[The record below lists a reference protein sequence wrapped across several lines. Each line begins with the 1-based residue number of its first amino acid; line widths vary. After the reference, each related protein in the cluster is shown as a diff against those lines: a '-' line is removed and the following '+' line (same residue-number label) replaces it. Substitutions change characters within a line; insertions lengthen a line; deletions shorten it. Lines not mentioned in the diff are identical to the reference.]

1 MEELGNGVTGI
12 GPSGAISNS
21 RDLLPGQQDPTDLP
35 ANQVQ
40 FALVIS
46 RMLDTVKDDAEARR
60 QMVYD
65 LARYKLQEQ
74 FTYAD
79 AKNIDQMK
87 QALEVAIDEVE
98 KFSREQA
105 PLERL
110 PSQQLTSSKVT
121 EATGVLV
128 SSDTTILPSGI
139 KSRGK
144 LPVVSGPLWPVI
156 KRTAAILLVV
166 GATVVIV
173 SQRDRIAALRR
184 QMSSQTPEVAQV
196 APKPETTIAV
206 AKPEM
211 VPSPPPP
218 PARVLPSDYGIYASI
233 DDKSLAELNATGVMA
248 PDMRIAISPEFKKP
262 DRPHLPNGR
271 VKFIVFRRD
280 IANVIPERVEVRV
293 VAKVREF
300 STDAAG
306 KPSGGGED
314 VGVIRNFS
322 YPFRIAPIPGKAEM
336 YELHASDAELELPP
350 GHYVLSLGPQ
360 AYYFQVDGEITDP
373 RQCLERVVAGNGTFY
388 APCKKARTY

>member
-1 MEELGNGVTGI
+1 M
-12 GPSGAISNS
+12 SS
-21 RDLLPGQQDPTDLP
+21 RELLPGQQDPTDLP
-35 ANQVQ
+35 ASEVQ

-46 RMLDTVKDDAEARR
+46 RMLETVKDDADARR

-79 AKNIDQMK
+79 ARNIDQMK
-87 QALEVAIDEVE
+87 RALEVAIEEVE
-98 KFSREQA
+98 KFSRDQA

-110 PSQQLTSSKVT
+110 PSQQLTSSKAT
-121 EATGVLV
+121 ETGGLLV
-128 SSDTTILPSGI
+128 SGDATVLR
-139 KSRGK
+139 SRIEISRSK
-144 LPVVSGPLWPVI
+144 LPAISGPLLPVI
-156 KRTAAILLVV
+156 KRTAAILLAV
-166 GATVVIV
+166 GAVILIV
-173 SQRDRIAALRR
+173 SQRDNIAALRR
-184 QMSSQTPEVAQV
+184 QISSQAPEIAQV
-196 APKPETTIAV
+196 SPKPETTITV

-211 VPSPPPP
+211 VTPAPPPP
-218 PARVLPSDYGIYASI
+218 TRVLPTDYGIYALI

-280 IANVIPERVEVRV
+280 AANVIPERVEVRV
-293 VAKVREF
+293 VAKIAREF

-306 KPSGGGED
+306 KNLGGGED
-314 VGVIRNFS
+314 VGVIRNFA
-322 YPFRIAPIPGKAEM
+322 YPFRVSPIPGKPEM
-336 YELHASDAELELPP
+336 YELHTGDSGLELAP
-350 GHYVLSLGPQ
+350 GHYVLSLGSQ

>member
-1 MEELGNGVTGI
+1 M
-12 GPSGAISNS
+12 SDS

-46 RMLDTVKDDAEARR
+46 RMLETVKDDAEARR

-79 AKNIDQMK
+79 AKNIEQMK

-110 PSQQLTSSKVT
+110 PPQQLTSSRVT
-121 EATGVLV
+121 EAGTLLV
-128 SSDTTILPSGI
+128 SGDTTVLPSAI
-139 KSRGK
+139 KSRSK

-184 QMSSQTPEVAQV
+184 QMSSQTPETAQV
-196 APKPETTIAV
+196 APKPETTITV

-218 PARVLPSDYGIYASI
+218 PTRVLPSDYGIYALI

-262 DRPHLPNGR
+262 DRPHLPNGH

-293 VAKVREF
+293 VAKVKEF

-306 KPSGGGED
+306 KTTSGGDD

-322 YPFRIAPIPGKAEM
+322 YPFRISPIPGKAEM
-336 YELHASDAELELPP
+336 YELHASDVELELPP

>member
-1 MEELGNGVTGI
+1 M
-12 GPSGAISNS
+12 SDSK
-21 RDLLPGQQDPTDLP
+21 DLLPSPQDPTDLP

-46 RMLDTVKDDAEARR
+46 RMLETVKNDAEARR

-87 QALEVAIDEVE
+87 RALEIAIEEVE
-98 KFSREQA
+98 KFSRDEA

-110 PSQQLTSSKVT
+110 PSQQLTSSK
-121 EATGVLV
+121 ETGSLLV
-128 SSDTTILPSGI
+128 SGDATVLQSGI
-139 KSRGK
+139 GTSRSK
-144 LPVVSGPLWPVI
+144 LPENSGPLLPVI
-156 KRTAAILLVV
+156 KRTAAILLAV
-166 GATVVIV
+166 GAVILIV
-173 SQRDRIAALRR
+173 SQRDNIAALRR
-184 QMSSQTPEVAQV
+184 LMSSQPPEIALH
-196 APKPETTIAV
+196 APKPETTITV

-211 VPSPPPP
+211 VT
-218 PARVLPSDYGIYASI
+218 PAAPAPTRVLPTDYGTYALI

-280 IANVIPERVEVRV
+280 AANVIPERVEVRV
-293 VAKVREF
+293 VAKVAREF

-306 KPSGGGED
+306 KNLGGGED
-314 VGVIRNFS
+314 VGVIRNFA
-322 YPFRIAPIPGKAEM
+322 YPIRVSPIPGKPEM
-336 YELHASDAELELPP
+336 YELHTGDSGLDLPP
-350 GHYVLSLGPQ
+350 GHYVLSLGTQ

>member
-1 MEELGNGVTGI
+1 M
-12 GPSGAISNS
+12 SS
-21 RDLLPGQQDPTDLP
+21 RELLPGQQDPTDLP
-35 ANQVQ
+35 ASEVQ

-87 QALEVAIDEVE
+87 RALEVAIEEVE
-98 KFSREQA
+98 KFSREEA

-110 PSQQLTSSKVT
+110 PSQQLTSSKAT
-121 EATGVLV
+121 ETGGLLV
-128 SSDTTILPSGI
+128 SGDATVLR
-139 KSRGK
+139 SRIEISRSK
-144 LPVVSGPLWPVI
+144 LPAISGPLLPVI
-156 KRTAAILLVV
+156 KRTAAILLAV
-166 GATVVIV
+166 GAVILIV
-173 SQRDRIAALRR
+173 SQRDNIAALRW
-184 QMSSQTPEVAQV
+184 QISSQAPEIAQV
-196 APKPETTIAV
+196 SPKPETTITV
-206 AKPEM
+206 AKPETINLA
-211 VPSPPPP
+211 PPPP
-218 PARVLPSDYGIYASI
+218 TRVLPTDYGIYALI

-280 IANVIPERVEVRV
+280 AANVIPERVEVRV
-293 VAKVREF
+293 VAKIAREF

-306 KPSGGGED
+306 KNLGGGED

-322 YPFRIAPIPGKAEM
+322 YPFRVSPIPGKPEM
-336 YELHASDAELELPP
+336 YELHTGDSGLELAP
-350 GHYVLSLGPQ
+350 GHYVLSLGSQ

>member
-1 MEELGNGVTGI
+1 M
-12 GPSGAISNS
+12 SS
-21 RDLLPGQQDPTDLP
+21 RELLPGQQDPTDLP
-35 ANQVQ
+35 ASEVQ

-87 QALEVAIDEVE
+87 RALEVAIEEVE
-98 KFSREQA
+98 KFSREEA

-110 PSQQLTSSKVT
+110 PSQLTSSKAT
-121 EATGVLV
+121 ETGGLLV
-128 SSDTTILPSGI
+128 SGDATVLR
-139 KSRGK
+139 SRIEISRSK
-144 LPVVSGPLWPVI
+144 LPAISGPLLPVI
-156 KRTAAILLVV
+156 KRTAAILLAV
-166 GATVVIV
+166 GAVILIV
-173 SQRDRIAALRR
+173 SQRDNIAALRR
-184 QMSSQTPEVAQV
+184 QISSQAQEIAQV
-196 APKPETTIAV
+196 SPKPEATITV

-211 VPSPPPP
+211 VAPAPPPST
-218 PARVLPSDYGIYASI
+218 RVLPTDYGIYALI

-280 IANVIPERVEVRV
+280 AANVIPERVEVRV
-293 VAKVREF
+293 VAKIAREF

-306 KPSGGGED
+306 KNLGGGED

-322 YPFRIAPIPGKAEM
+322 YPFRVSPIPGKPEM
-336 YELHASDAELELPP
+336 YELHTGDSGLELAP

>member
-1 MEELGNGVTGI
+1 M
-12 GPSGAISNS
+12 SS
-21 RDLLPGQQDPTDLP
+21 RELLPGQQDSTDLP
-35 ANQVQ
+35 ASEVQ

-46 RMLDTVKDDAEARR
+46 RMLETVKDDADARR

-79 AKNIDQMK
+79 ARNIDQMK
-87 QALEVAIDEVE
+87 RALEVAIEEVE
-98 KFSREQA
+98 KFSRDQA

-110 PSQQLTSSKVT
+110 PSQQLTSSKAT
-121 EATGVLV
+121 ETGGLLV
-128 SSDTTILPSGI
+128 SGDATVLR
-139 KSRGK
+139 SRIEISRSK
-144 LPVVSGPLWPVI
+144 LPAISGPLLPVI
-156 KRTAAILLVV
+156 KRTAAILLAV
-166 GATVVIV
+166 GAVILIV
-173 SQRDRIAALRR
+173 SQRDNIAALRR
-184 QMSSQTPEVAQV
+184 QISSQAQEIAQV
-196 APKPETTIAV
+196 SPKPEATITV

-211 VPSPPPP
+211 VAPAPPPST
-218 PARVLPSDYGIYASI
+218 RVLPTDYGIYALI

-280 IANVIPERVEVRV
+280 AANVIPERVEVRV
-293 VAKVREF
+293 VAKIAREF

-306 KPSGGGED
+306 KNLGGGED

-322 YPFRIAPIPGKAEM
+322 YPFRVSPIPGKPEM
-336 YELHASDAELELPP
+336 YELHTGNSGLELAP

>member
-1 MEELGNGVTGI
+1 M
-12 GPSGAISNS
+12 SS
-21 RDLLPGQQDPTDLP
+21 RELLPGQQDSTDLP
-35 ANQVQ
+35 ASEVQ

-46 RMLDTVKDDAEARR
+46 RMLETVKDDADARR

-87 QALEVAIDEVE
+87 RALEVAIEEVE
-98 KFSREQA
+98 KFSREEA

-110 PSQQLTSSKVT
+110 PSQQLTSSKAT
-121 EATGVLV
+121 ETGGLLV
-128 SSDTTILPSGI
+128 SGDATVLR
-139 KSRGK
+139 SRIEISRSK
-144 LPVVSGPLWPVI
+144 LPAISGPLLPVI
-156 KRTAAILLVV
+156 KRTAAILLAV
-166 GATVVIV
+166 GAVILIV
-173 SQRDRIAALRR
+173 SQRDNIAALRR
-184 QMSSQTPEVAQV
+184 QISSQAQEIAQV
-196 APKPETTIAV
+196 SPKPETTITV

-211 VPSPPPP
+211 ITLAPPPP
-218 PARVLPSDYGIYASI
+218 TRVLPTDYGVYALI

-280 IANVIPERVEVRV
+280 AANVIPERVEVRV
-293 VAKVREF
+293 VAKIAREF

-306 KPSGGGED
+306 KNLGGGED

-322 YPFRIAPIPGKAEM
+322 YPFRVSPIPGKPEM
-336 YELHASDAELELPP
+336 YELHTGDSGLELAP
-350 GHYVLSLGPQ
+350 GHYVLSLGSQ

>member
-1 MEELGNGVTGI
+1 M
-12 GPSGAISNS
+12 SS
-21 RDLLPGQQDPTDLP
+21 RELLPGQQDPTDLP
-35 ANQVQ
+35 ASEVQ

-79 AKNIDQMK
+79 ARNIDQMK
-87 QALEVAIDEVE
+87 RALEVAIEEVE
-98 KFSREQA
+98 KFSREEA

-110 PSQQLTSSKVT
+110 PSQQLTSSKAT
-121 EATGVLV
+121 ETGGLLV
-128 SSDTTILPSGI
+128 SGDATVLR
-139 KSRGK
+139 SRIEISRSK
-144 LPVVSGPLWPVI
+144 LPAISGPLLPVI
-156 KRTAAILLVV
+156 KRTAAILLAV
-166 GATVVIV
+166 GAVILIV
-173 SQRDRIAALRR
+173 SQRDNIAALRR
-184 QMSSQTPEVAQV
+184 QISSQAQEIAQV
-196 APKPETTIAV
+196 SPKPETTITV
-206 AKPEM
+206 AKPETINLA
-211 VPSPPPP
+211 PPPP
-218 PARVLPSDYGIYASI
+218 TRVLPTDYGIYALI

-280 IANVIPERVEVRV
+280 AANVIPERVEVRV
-293 VAKVREF
+293 VAKIAREF

-306 KPSGGGED
+306 KNLGGGED

-322 YPFRIAPIPGKAEM
+322 YPFRVSPIPGKPEM
-336 YELHASDAELELPP
+336 YELHTGDSGLELAP
-350 GHYVLSLGPQ
+350 GHYVLSLGSQ

>member
-1 MEELGNGVTGI
+1 M
-12 GPSGAISNS
+12 SS
-21 RDLLPGQQDPTDLP
+21 RELLPGQQDPTDLP
-35 ANQVQ
+35 ASEVQ

-87 QALEVAIDEVE
+87 RALEVAIKEVE
-98 KFSREQA
+98 KFSREEA

-110 PSQQLTSSKVT
+110 PSQQLTSSKAT
-121 EATGVLV
+121 ETGGLLV
-128 SSDTTILPSGI
+128 SGDATVLR
-139 KSRGK
+139 SRIEISRSK
-144 LPVVSGPLWPVI
+144 LPAISGPLLPVI
-156 KRTAAILLVV
+156 KRTAAILLAV
-166 GATVVIV
+166 GAVILIV
-173 SQRDRIAALRR
+173 SQRDNIAALRR
-184 QMSSQTPEVAQV
+184 QISSQAPEIAQV
-196 APKPETTIAV
+196 SPKPETTITV

-211 VPSPPPP
+211 ITLAPPPP
-218 PARVLPSDYGIYASI
+218 TRVLPTDYGIYALI

-280 IANVIPERVEVRV
+280 AANVIPERVEVRV
-293 VAKVREF
+293 VAKIAREF

-306 KPSGGGED
+306 KNLGGGED

-322 YPFRIAPIPGKAEM
+322 YPFRVSPIPGKPEM
-336 YELHASDAELELPP
+336 YELHTGDSGLELAP
-350 GHYVLSLGPQ
+350 GHYVLSLGSQ

>member
-1 MEELGNGVTGI
+1 M
-12 GPSGAISNS
+12 SDS

-46 RMLDTVKDDAEARR
+46 RMLDTVKNDAEARR

-79 AKNIDQMK
+79 AKNIDNMK

-98 KFSREQA
+98 KFSREQP

-110 PSQQLTSSKVT
+110 PSHQLTSAKVT
-121 EATGVLV
+121 EAGTLLV
-128 SSDTTILPSGI
+128 SGDATVLPSAIGT
-139 KSRGK
+139 SRSK
-144 LPVVSGPLWPVI
+144 RPAVSGALLPPVI
-156 KRTAAILLVV
+156 KRTVAILVVV
-166 GATVVIV
+166 GTVVVIV
-173 SQRDRIAALRR
+173 SHRDRIAALRR
-184 QMSSQTPEVAQV
+184 LTSSQTPEIAQV
-196 APKPETTIAV
+196 TPKPETTITV

-211 VPSPPPP
+211 VPSAPPP
-218 PARVLPSDYGIYASI
+218 PARVLPSDYGIYALI
-233 DDKSLAELNATGVMA
+233 DDKSLAELNATSVMA

-293 VAKVREF
+293 VAKVKEF
-300 STDAAG
+300 STDAPG
-306 KPSGGGED
+306 KATGGGDD

-360 AYYFQVDGEITDP
+360 AYYFQIDGEITDP

>member
-1 MEELGNGVTGI
+1 M
-12 GPSGAISNS
+12 SS
-21 RDLLPGQQDPTDLP
+21 RELLPGQQDPTDLP
-35 ANQVQ
+35 ASEVQ

-87 QALEVAIDEVE
+87 RALEVAIEEVE
-98 KFSREQA
+98 KFSREEA

-110 PSQQLTSSKVT
+110 PSQQLTSSKAT
-121 EATGVLV
+121 ETGGLLV
-128 SSDTTILPSGI
+128 SGDATVLR
-139 KSRGK
+139 SRIEISRSK
-144 LPVVSGPLWPVI
+144 LPAISGPLLPVI
-156 KRTAAILLVV
+156 KRTAAILLAV
-166 GATVVIV
+166 GAVILIV
-173 SQRDRIAALRR
+173 SQRDNIAALRR
-184 QMSSQTPEVAQV
+184 QISSQAPEIAQV
-196 APKPETTIAV
+196 SPKPETTITV

-211 VPSPPPP
+211 ITLAPPPP
-218 PARVLPSDYGIYASI
+218 TRVLPTDYGVYALI

-280 IANVIPERVEVRV
+280 AANVIPERVEVRV
-293 VAKVREF
+293 VAKIAREF

-306 KPSGGGED
+306 KNLGGGED

-322 YPFRIAPIPGKAEM
+322 YPFRVSPIPGKPEM
-336 YELHASDAELELPP
+336 YELHTGDSGLELAP
-350 GHYVLSLGPQ
+350 GHYVLSLGSQ

>member
-1 MEELGNGVTGI
+1 M
-12 GPSGAISNS
+12 SDS

-74 FTYAD
+74 FTHAD
-79 AKNIDQMK
+79 AKDIDQMK
-87 QALEVAIDEVE
+87 QALEVAIEEVE

-110 PSQQLTSSKVT
+110 PQQQLTSSRVSD
-121 EATGVLV
+121 AGGVLV
-128 SSDTTILPSGI
+128 SSDTTVLPSGI
-139 KSRGK
+139 GISRNK
-144 LPVVSGPLWPVI
+144 RPAVSGPLLPVI
-156 KRTAAILLVV
+156 KRTVAILIVV
-166 GATVVIV
+166 STTVLIV
-173 SQRDRIAALRR
+173 SQRDKLAALRR
-184 QMSSQTPEVAQV
+184 LISSQTPEIAHVAS
-196 APKPETTIAV
+196 KPETTVTV
-206 AKPEM
+206 AKPEL
-211 VPSPPPP
+211 VPSAPPPP
-218 PARVLPSDYGIYASI
+218 TRVLPTDYGIYALI
-233 DDKSLAELNATGVMA
+233 DDKSLAELNAISVMA

-262 DRPHLPNGR
+262 GRPHLPSGH

-280 IANVIPERVEVRV
+280 ISNVIPERLEVRV

-300 STDAAG
+300 STNAAG

-322 YPFRIAPIPGKAEM
+322 YPFRIAPIPGKPEM
-336 YELHASDAELELPP
+336 YELHASDADLELPP
-350 GHYVLSLGPQ
+350 GHYVLSLGLQ
-360 AYYFQVDGEITDP
+360 AYYFQIDGEITDP
-373 RQCLERVVAGNGTFY
+373 RQCLERVEAGNGTFY
-388 APCKKARTY
+388 SPCQKARTY

>member
-1 MEELGNGVTGI
+1 M
-12 GPSGAISNS
+12 SS
-21 RDLLPGQQDPTDLP
+21 RELLPGQQDSTDLP
-35 ANQVQ
+35 ASEVQ

-46 RMLDTVKDDAEARR
+46 RMLETVKDDAEARR

-87 QALEVAIDEVE
+87 RALEVAIEEVE
-98 KFSREQA
+98 KFSREEA

-110 PSQQLTSSKVT
+110 PSQQLTSSKAT
-121 EATGVLV
+121 ETGGLLV
-128 SSDTTILPSGI
+128 SGDATVLR
-139 KSRGK
+139 SRIEISRSK
-144 LPVVSGPLWPVI
+144 LPAISGPLLPVI
-156 KRTAAILLVV
+156 KRTAAILLAV
-166 GATVVIV
+166 GAVILIV
-173 SQRDRIAALRR
+173 SQRDNIAALRR
-184 QMSSQTPEVAQV
+184 QISSQAPEIAQV
-196 APKPETTIAV
+196 SPKPETTITV
-206 AKPEM
+206 AKPETINLA
-211 VPSPPPP
+211 PPPP
-218 PARVLPSDYGIYASI
+218 TRVLPTDYGVYALI

-280 IANVIPERVEVRV
+280 AANVIPERVEVRV
-293 VAKVREF
+293 VAKIAREF

-306 KPSGGGED
+306 KNLGGGED

-322 YPFRIAPIPGKAEM
+322 YPFRVSPIPGKPEM
-336 YELHASDAELELPP
+336 YELHTGDSGLELAP

>member
-1 MEELGNGVTGI
+1 M
-12 GPSGAISNS
+12 SS
-21 RDLLPGQQDPTDLP
+21 RELLPGQQDSTDLP
-35 ANQVQ
+35 ASEVQ

-46 RMLDTVKDDAEARR
+46 RMLETVKDDADARR

-79 AKNIDQMK
+79 ARNIDQMK
-87 QALEVAIDEVE
+87 RALEVAIEEVE
-98 KFSREQA
+98 KFSRDQA

-110 PSQQLTSSKVT
+110 PSQQLTSSKAT
-121 EATGVLV
+121 ETGGLLV
-128 SSDTTILPSGI
+128 SGDATVLR
-139 KSRGK
+139 SRIEISRSK
-144 LPVVSGPLWPVI
+144 LPAISGPLLPVI
-156 KRTAAILLVV
+156 KRTAAILLAV
-166 GATVVIV
+166 GAVILIV
-173 SQRDRIAALRR
+173 SQRDNIAALRR
-184 QMSSQTPEVAQV
+184 QISSQAQEIAQV
-196 APKPETTIAV
+196 SPKPETTITV

-211 VPSPPPP
+211 ITPAPPPP
-218 PARVLPSDYGIYASI
+218 TRVLPTDYGIYALI

-280 IANVIPERVEVRV
+280 AANVIPERVEVRV
-293 VAKVREF
+293 VAKIAREF

-306 KPSGGGED
+306 KNLGGGED

-322 YPFRIAPIPGKAEM
+322 YPFRVSPIPGKPEM
-336 YELHASDAELELPP
+336 YELHTGDSGLELAP
-350 GHYVLSLGPQ
+350 GHYVLSLGSQ

>member
-1 MEELGNGVTGI
+1 M
-12 GPSGAISNS
+12 SS
-21 RDLLPGQQDPTDLP
+21 RELLPGQQDSTDLP
-35 ANQVQ
+35 ASEVQ

-46 RMLDTVKDDAEARR
+46 RMLETVKDDADARR

-79 AKNIDQMK
+79 ARNIDQMK
-87 QALEVAIDEVE
+87 RALEVAIEEVE
-98 KFSREQA
+98 KFSRDQA

-110 PSQQLTSSKVT
+110 PSQQLTSSKAT
-121 EATGVLV
+121 ETGGLLV
-128 SSDTTILPSGI
+128 SGDATVLR
-139 KSRGK
+139 SRIEISRSK
-144 LPVVSGPLWPVI
+144 LPAISGPLLPVI
-156 KRTAAILLVV
+156 KRTAAILLAV
-166 GATVVIV
+166 GAVILIV
-173 SQRDRIAALRR
+173 SQRDNIAALRR
-184 QMSSQTPEVAQV
+184 QISSQAPEIAQV
-196 APKPETTIAV
+196 SPKPETTITV

-211 VPSPPPP
+211 ITLAPPPP
-218 PARVLPSDYGIYASI
+218 TRVLPTDYGVYALI

-280 IANVIPERVEVRV
+280 AANVIPERVEVRV
-293 VAKVREF
+293 VAKIAREF

-306 KPSGGGED
+306 KNLGGGED

-322 YPFRIAPIPGKAEM
+322 YPFRVSPIPGKPEM
-336 YELHASDAELELPP
+336 YELHTGDSGLELAP

>member
-1 MEELGNGVTGI
+1 M
-12 GPSGAISNS
+12 SS
-21 RDLLPGQQDPTDLP
+21 RELLPGQQDSTDLP
-35 ANQVQ
+35 ASEVQ

-46 RMLDTVKDDAEARR
+46 RMLETVKDDADARR

-79 AKNIDQMK
+79 ARNIDQMK
-87 QALEVAIDEVE
+87 RALEVAIEEVE
-98 KFSREQA
+98 KFSRDQA

-110 PSQQLTSSKVT
+110 PSQQLTSSKAT
-121 EATGVLV
+121 ETGGLLV
-128 SSDTTILPSGI
+128 SGDATVLR
-139 KSRGK
+139 SRIEISRSK
-144 LPVVSGPLWPVI
+144 LPAISGPLLPVI
-156 KRTAAILLVV
+156 KRTAAILLAV
-166 GATVVIV
+166 GAVILIV
-173 SQRDRIAALRR
+173 SQRDNIAALRR
-184 QMSSQTPEVAQV
+184 QISSQAQEIAQV
-196 APKPETTIAV
+196 SPKPETTITV

-211 VPSPPPP
+211 ITPAPPPP
-218 PARVLPSDYGIYASI
+218 TRVLPTDYGIYALI

-280 IANVIPERVEVRV
+280 AANVIPERVEVRV
-293 VAKVREF
+293 VAKIAREF

-306 KPSGGGED
+306 KNLGGGED

-322 YPFRIAPIPGKAEM
+322 YPFRVSPIPGKPEM
-336 YELHASDAELELPP
+336 YELHTGDSGLELAP
-350 GHYVLSLGPQ
+350 GHYILSLGSQ

>member
-1 MEELGNGVTGI
+1 M
-12 GPSGAISNS
+12 SS
-21 RDLLPGQQDPTDLP
+21 RELLPGQQDSTDLP
-35 ANQVQ
+35 ASEVQ

-46 RMLDTVKDDAEARR
+46 RMLETVKDDADARR

-79 AKNIDQMK
+79 ARNIDQMK
-87 QALEVAIDEVE
+87 RALEVAIEEVE
-98 KFSREQA
+98 KFSRDQA

-110 PSQQLTSSKVT
+110 PSQQLTSSKAT
-121 EATGVLV
+121 ETGGLLV
-128 SSDTTILPSGI
+128 SGDATVLR
-139 KSRGK
+139 SRIEISRSK
-144 LPVVSGPLWPVI
+144 LPAISGPLLPVI
-156 KRTAAILLVV
+156 KRTAAILLAV
-166 GATVVIV
+166 GAVILIV
-173 SQRDRIAALRR
+173 SQRDNIAALRR
-184 QMSSQTPEVAQV
+184 QISSQAQEIAQV
-196 APKPETTIAV
+196 SPKPETTITV

-211 VPSPPPP
+211 ITPAPPPP
-218 PARVLPSDYGIYASI
+218 TRVLPTDYGIYALI

-280 IANVIPERVEVRV
+280 AANVIPERVEVRV
-293 VAKVREF
+293 VAKIAREF

-306 KPSGGGED
+306 KNLGGGED

-322 YPFRIAPIPGKAEM
+322 YPFRVSPIPGKPEM
-336 YELHASDAELELPP
+336 YELHTGDSGLELAP

>member
-1 MEELGNGVTGI
+1 M
-12 GPSGAISNS
+12 
-21 RDLLPGQQDPTDLP
+21 P
-35 ANQVQ
+35 ASEVQ

-46 RMLDTVKDDAEARR
+46 RMLETVKDDADARR

-79 AKNIDQMK
+79 ARNIDQMK
-87 QALEVAIDEVE
+87 RALEVAIEEVE
-98 KFSREQA
+98 KFSRDQA

-110 PSQQLTSSKVT
+110 PSQQLTSSKAT
-121 EATGVLV
+121 ETGGLLV
-128 SSDTTILPSGI
+128 SGDATVLR
-139 KSRGK
+139 SRIEISRSK
-144 LPVVSGPLWPVI
+144 LPAISGPLLPVI
-156 KRTAAILLVV
+156 KRTAAILLAV
-166 GATVVIV
+166 GAVILIV
-173 SQRDRIAALRR
+173 SQRDNIAALRR
-184 QMSSQTPEVAQV
+184 QISSQAQEIAQV
-196 APKPETTIAV
+196 SPKPETTITV

-211 VPSPPPP
+211 VAPAPPPST
-218 PARVLPSDYGIYASI
+218 RVLPTDYGIYALI

-280 IANVIPERVEVRV
+280 AANVIPERVEVRV
-293 VAKVREF
+293 VAKIAREF

-306 KPSGGGED
+306 KNLGGGED
-314 VGVIRNFS
+314 VGVIRNFA
-322 YPFRIAPIPGKAEM
+322 YPFRVSPIPGKPEM
-336 YELHASDAELELPP
+336 YELHTGDSGLELAP
-350 GHYVLSLGPQ
+350 GHYVLSLGSQ

>member
-1 MEELGNGVTGI
+1 MSSKE
-12 GPSGAISNS
+12 
-21 RDLLPGQQDPTDLP
+21 LLPSQQDTTDLP

-46 RMLDTVKDDAEARR
+46 RMLDTVREDPEARR

-87 QALEVAIDEVE
+87 RALEVAIEEVE
-98 KFSREQA
+98 KFSRDEA

-110 PSQQLTSSKVT
+110 PSQQLISSKET
-121 EATGVLV
+121 GGVLV
-128 SSDTTILPSGI
+128 SGDATVLRSGI
-139 KSRGK
+139 GMSRSK
-144 LPVVSGPLWPVI
+144 LPAASGPLWPVI
-156 KRTAAILLVV
+156 KRTAAILVAV
-166 GATVVIV
+166 GAVILIV
-173 SQRDRIAALRR
+173 SQRDNIAALRR
-184 QMSSQTPEVAQV
+184 LMSSPPPEIALV

-211 VPSPPPP
+211 VTPVPPPP
-218 PARVLPSDYGIYASI
+218 TRVLPTDYGIYALI

-280 IANVIPERVEVRV
+280 AANAIPERVEIRV
-293 VAKVREF
+293 VAKIAREF

-306 KPSGGGED
+306 KNLGGGED

-322 YPFRIAPIPGKAEM
+322 YPLRVSPIPGKPEM
-336 YELHASDAELELPP
+336 HELHTGDSGLDLPP
-350 GHYVLSLGPQ
+350 GHYVLSLGSQ

>member
-1 MEELGNGVTGI
+1 M
-12 GPSGAISNS
+12 SDSK
-21 RDLLPGQQDPTDLP
+21 DLLPSQQDPTDLP

-46 RMLDTVKDDAEARR
+46 RMLDTVKEDPEARR

-87 QALEVAIDEVE
+87 RALEVAIEEVE
-98 KFSREQA
+98 KFSRDAA

-110 PSQQLTSSKVT
+110 PSQQLTSSK
-121 EATGVLV
+121 ETGGLLV
-128 SSDTTILPSGI
+128 SGDATVLPSGI
-139 KSRGK
+139 GRPRSK
-144 LPVVSGPLWPVI
+144 PPAISGPLLPVI
-156 KRTAAILLVV
+156 KRTAAILLAV
-166 GATVVIV
+166 GAVILIV
-173 SQRDRIAALRR
+173 SQRENIAALRR
-184 QMSSQTPEVAQV
+184 LMSSQPSEIALV
-196 APKPETTIAV
+196 APKPETTITV

-211 VPSPPPP
+211 VTPVPPPP
-218 PARVLPSDYGIYASI
+218 TRVLPTDYGIYALI

-293 VAKVREF
+293 AAKVREF
-300 STDAAG
+300 STDTAG
-306 KPSGGGED
+306 KTSSGGED

-322 YPFRIAPIPGKAEM
+322 YPFRVSPIPGKAEM
-336 YELHASDAELELPP
+336 YELHASDSELELAP
-350 GHYVLSLGPQ
+350 GYYVLSLGSQ

-373 RQCLERVVAGNGTFY
+373 RQCLERVAAGNGTFY

>member
-1 MEELGNGVTGI
+1 M
-12 GPSGAISNS
+12 
-21 RDLLPGQQDPTDLP
+21 P
-35 ANQVQ
+35 ASEVQ

-46 RMLDTVKDDAEARR
+46 RMLETVKDDADARR

-79 AKNIDQMK
+79 ARNIDQMK
-87 QALEVAIDEVE
+87 RALEVAIEEVE
-98 KFSREQA
+98 KFSRDQA

-110 PSQQLTSSKVT
+110 PSQQLTSSKAT
-121 EATGVLV
+121 ETGGLLV
-128 SSDTTILPSGI
+128 SGDATVLR
-139 KSRGK
+139 SRIEISRSK
-144 LPVVSGPLWPVI
+144 LPAISGPLLPVI
-156 KRTAAILLVV
+156 KRTAAILLAV
-166 GATVVIV
+166 GAVILIV
-173 SQRDRIAALRR
+173 SQRDNIAALRR
-184 QMSSQTPEVAQV
+184 QISSQAQEIAQV
-196 APKPETTIAV
+196 SPKPETTITV

-211 VPSPPPP
+211 ITPAPPPP
-218 PARVLPSDYGIYASI
+218 TRVLPTDYGIYALI

-271 VKFIVFRRD
+271 VKLIVFRRD
-280 IANVIPERVEVRV
+280 AANVIPERVEVRV
-293 VAKVREF
+293 VAKIAREF

-306 KPSGGGED
+306 KNLGGGED

-322 YPFRIAPIPGKAEM
+322 YPFRVSPIPGKPEM
-336 YELHASDAELELPP
+336 YELHTGDSGLELAP

>member
-1 MEELGNGVTGI
+1 M
-12 GPSGAISNS
+12 SS
-21 RDLLPGQQDPTDLP
+21 RELLPGQQDSTDLP
-35 ANQVQ
+35 ASEVQ

-46 RMLDTVKDDAEARR
+46 RMLETVKDDADARR

-79 AKNIDQMK
+79 ARNIDQMK
-87 QALEVAIDEVE
+87 RALEVAIEEVE
-98 KFSREQA
+98 KFSRDQA

-110 PSQQLTSSKVT
+110 PSQQLTSSKAT
-121 EATGVLV
+121 ETGGLLV
-128 SSDTTILPSGI
+128 SGDATVLR
-139 KSRGK
+139 SRIEISRSK
-144 LPVVSGPLWPVI
+144 LPAISGPLLPVI
-156 KRTAAILLVV
+156 KRTAAILLAV
-166 GATVVIV
+166 GAVILIV
-173 SQRDRIAALRR
+173 SQRDNIAALRR
-184 QMSSQTPEVAQV
+184 QISSQAQEIAQV
-196 APKPETTIAV
+196 SPKPEATITV

-211 VPSPPPP
+211 VAPAPPPST
-218 PARVLPSDYGIYASI
+218 RVLPTDYGIYALI

-280 IANVIPERVEVRV
+280 AANVIPERVEVRV
-293 VAKVREF
+293 VAKIAREF

-306 KPSGGGED
+306 KNLGGGED

-322 YPFRIAPIPGKAEM
+322 YPFRVSPIPGKPEM
-336 YELHASDAELELPP
+336 YELHTGDSGLELAP

>member
-1 MEELGNGVTGI
+1 M
-12 GPSGAISNS
+12 SS
-21 RDLLPGQQDPTDLP
+21 RELLPGQQDPTDLP
-35 ANQVQ
+35 ASEVQ

-46 RMLDTVKDDAEARR
+46 RMLETVKDDADARR

-79 AKNIDQMK
+79 ARNIDQMK
-87 QALEVAIDEVE
+87 RALEVAIEEVE
-98 KFSREQA
+98 KFSRDEA
-105 PLERL
+105 PLQRL
-110 PSQQLTSSKVT
+110 PSQQLTSSKAT
-121 EATGVLV
+121 ETGGLLV
-128 SSDTTILPSGI
+128 SGDATVLR
-139 KSRGK
+139 SRIEISRNK
-144 LPVVSGPLWPVI
+144 LPAISGPLLPVI
-156 KRTAAILLVV
+156 KRTAAILLAV
-166 GATVVIV
+166 GAVILIV
-173 SQRDRIAALRR
+173 SQRDNIAALRR
-184 QMSSQTPEVAQV
+184 QISSQAQEIAQV
-196 APKPETTIAV
+196 SPKPETTITV

-211 VPSPPPP
+211 VTPAPPPP
-218 PARVLPSDYGIYASI
+218 TRVLPTDYGIYALI

-280 IANVIPERVEVRV
+280 AANVIPERVEVRV
-293 VAKVREF
+293 VAKIAREF

-306 KPSGGGED
+306 KNLGGGED
-314 VGVIRNFS
+314 VGVIRNFA
-322 YPFRIAPIPGKAEM
+322 YPFRVSPIPGKPEM
-336 YELHASDAELELPP
+336 YELHTGDSGLELAP
-350 GHYVLSLGPQ
+350 GHYVLSLGSQ

>member
-1 MEELGNGVTGI
+1 M
-12 GPSGAISNS
+12 SS
-21 RDLLPGQQDPTDLP
+21 RELLPGQQDPTDLP
-35 ANQVQ
+35 ASEVQ

-87 QALEVAIDEVE
+87 RALEVAIEEVE
-98 KFSREQA
+98 KFSREEA

-110 PSQQLTSSKVT
+110 PSQQLTSSKAT
-121 EATGVLV
+121 ETGGLLV
-128 SSDTTILPSGI
+128 SGDATVLR
-139 KSRGK
+139 SRIEISRSK
-144 LPVVSGPLWPVI
+144 LPAISGPLLPVI
-156 KRTAAILLVV
+156 KRTAAILLAV
-166 GATVVIV
+166 GAVILIV
-173 SQRDRIAALRR
+173 SQRDNIAALRR
-184 QMSSQTPEVAQV
+184 QISSQAPEIAQV
-196 APKPETTIAV
+196 SPKPETTITV

-211 VPSPPPP
+211 ITLAPPPP
-218 PARVLPSDYGIYASI
+218 TRVLPTDYGIYALI

-280 IANVIPERVEVRV
+280 AANVIPERVEVRV
-293 VAKVREF
+293 VAKIAREF

-306 KPSGGGED
+306 KNLGGGED

-322 YPFRIAPIPGKAEM
+322 YPFRVSPIPGKPEM
-336 YELHASDAELELPP
+336 YELHTGDSGLELAP
-350 GHYVLSLGPQ
+350 GHYVLSLGSQ

>member
-1 MEELGNGVTGI
+1 M
-12 GPSGAISNS
+12 SS
-21 RDLLPGQQDPTDLP
+21 RELLPGQQDSTDLP
-35 ANQVQ
+35 ASEVQ

-46 RMLDTVKDDAEARR
+46 RMLETVKDDADARR

-79 AKNIDQMK
+79 ARNIDQMK
-87 QALEVAIDEVE
+87 RALEVAIEEVE
-98 KFSREQA
+98 KFSRDQA

-110 PSQQLTSSKVT
+110 PSQQLTSSKAT
-121 EATGVLV
+121 ETGGLLV
-128 SSDTTILPSGI
+128 SGDATVLR
-139 KSRGK
+139 SRIEISRSK
-144 LPVVSGPLWPVI
+144 LPAISGPLLPVI
-156 KRTAAILLVV
+156 KRTAAILLAV
-166 GATVVIV
+166 GAVILIV
-173 SQRDRIAALRR
+173 SQRDNIAALRR
-184 QMSSQTPEVAQV
+184 QISSQAQEIAQV
-196 APKPETTIAV
+196 SPKPETTITV

-211 VPSPPPP
+211 ITPGPPPP
-218 PARVLPSDYGIYASI
+218 TRVLPTDYGIYALI

-280 IANVIPERVEVRV
+280 AANVIPERVEVRV
-293 VAKVREF
+293 VAKIAREF

-306 KPSGGGED
+306 KNLGGGED

-322 YPFRIAPIPGKAEM
+322 YPFRVSPIPGKPEM
-336 YELHASDAELELPP
+336 YELHTGDSGLELAP